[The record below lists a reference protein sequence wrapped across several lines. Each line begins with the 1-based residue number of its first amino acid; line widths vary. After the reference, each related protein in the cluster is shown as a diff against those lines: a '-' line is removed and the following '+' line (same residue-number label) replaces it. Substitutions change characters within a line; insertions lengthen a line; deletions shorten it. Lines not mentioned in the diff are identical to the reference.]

1 MILPNCPPWCR
12 YSARIYPNG
21 TADVNQFHAAGGIAF
36 LIKELLEAG
45 LLHEDVRTMA
55 GKGLSGYT
63 QAPFLE
69 NDQLTWRKTA
79 GESLD
84 KDILRPVSSPF
95 SAEGGL
101 RVLSGNLGRAIVKVS
116 AVDPDFW
123 TIEAPAEVF
132 TSQDEFIDSYRAG
145 KLEKDFIA
153 VVKYQGPKANGMP
166 ELHKLSPLLGVLQ
179 AKGFKVALLTDGRMS
194 GASGKVLAAI
204 QVTPETLDND
214 PLAKIQNGDLICI
227 DATKGSLNLK
237 TGEELLT
244 ERDIPHYNR
253 SMPHSGMGRELFAC
267 FRTNISSA
275 EEGASI
281 FLHDNFDRIADSDD
295 SVGLQSGKR
304 GETGQERH

>member
-1 MILPNCPPWCR
+1 MVGLLASGGSTNHTMHLVAIAAAAGIRLNWDDFAEL
-12 YSARIYPNG
+12 SAVVPLLTRIYPNG

-101 RVLSGNLGRAIVKVS
+101 RVLSGNLGRAIVKS
-116 AVDPDFW
+116 RQVDPDFW

-145 KLEKDFIA
+145 KLEKDFVA
-153 VVKYQGPKANGMP
+153 VVKYQGPQANGMP
-166 ELHKLSPLLGVLQ
+166 ELHKLSPLLSVLQ
-179 AKGFKVALLTDGRMS
+179 ARGFKVALLTDGRMS

-253 SMPHSGMGRELFAC
+253 YMPHSGMGA
-267 FRTNISSA
+267 
-275 EEGASI
+275 
-281 FLHDNFDRIADSDD
+281 
-295 SVGLQSGKR
+295 
-304 GETGQERH
+304 